1 MEPQREAGDDR
12 VMWSVTSPKGDRCI
26 YDGEETARN
35 EAFSAN
41 DVRLLD
47 DAFTVAEVIV
57 TAEEWNEMPEFEGW

>member
-1 MEPQREAGDDR
+1 MTPRREAGDDR
-12 VMWSVTSPKGDRCI
+12 VMWSVISPKGDRCI
-26 YDGEETARN
+26 YDGEEAARN